1 MSHTHKKCYCEPDYD
16 EMERQ
21 CDEYE
26 AYLKDL
32 EKAREQAHAHY
43 LATHTS
49 SGVPLYK
56 LVHVTDIP
64 YLDGGAAAVNWNPE
78 TNQFI
83 VCEPGEQ
90 DWFIDR
96 TEESLR
102 AFANI
107 LAFNPKEWGC
117 QRCGC
122 SAESK
127 DKERICWCDTCQDG
141 CDTPIRIER
150 QELAPPRA
158 KSQFLTRRGS
168 LPPPPVVPLQR
179 LTAVG
184 SDYTHFEPAPISP
197 NNSPSPIPLSAEDFL
212 RFKSS

>member
-64 YLDGGAAAVNWNPE
+64 YLDGWAAAVNWNPE

-117 QRCGC
+117 SECGC
-122 SAESK
+122 STEFK
-127 DKERICWCDTCQDG
+127 DYEYICWCDTCKDG
-141 CDTPIRIER
+141 CSSPVQ
-150 QELAPPRA
+150 QEP
-158 KSQFLTRRGS
+158 
-168 LPPPPVVPLQR
+168 LPPAEPRQKSRFFSKRLPPLNEPLVR
-179 LTAVG
+179 LTAEPKQTQEVIM
-184 SDYTHFEPAPISP
+184 SDDERDQWFQ
-197 NNSPSPIPLSAEDFL
+197 NAEDRTKMMF
-212 RFKSS
+212 RS